1 MQMKKILLFIMLM
14 FAVNVLLFNST
25 STDLWAK
32 KQAKEQK
39 VEKQKKAVK
48 KEVKAEKAARKE
60 AKEARAEKA
69 AKREAKEAR
78 VEKASKREAKE
89 AREEKSVKREAK
101 VDREER
107 TQQFRGTDGRTY
119 HLGPRGGC
127 YYMNANGNKSYVDR
141 NLCK

>member
-1 MQMKKILLFIMLM
+1 MKKILLFIMLM

-48 KEVKAEKAARKE
+48 KETKAAREEKAAKKEAKEARAEKASKRE

-69 AKREAKEAR
+69 AKREVKE
-78 VEKASKREAKE
+78 SKRETKA
-89 AREEKSVKREAK
+89 
-101 VDREER
+101 DREER
-107 TQQFRGTDGRTY
+107 TQQFRGSDGRTY

-141 NLCK
+141 DLCK